1 MKEKIIEY
9 FELRKDEMI
18 KNIAELVAIESVR
31 GEVAEGM
38 PFGKMPYLA
47 LQKALEIAEGFGFK
61 TQNHEGYVGTVDMGE
76 GEPELGILAH
86 LDVVP
91 VGEGWNT
98 NPFEVIEKDG
108 KIFGRGVSD
117 DKGPA
122 IAALYAMKAVRDLDF
137 SLSKNC
143 RLILGTDEECGSSDI
158 KHYFAENPYPK
169 YTFTPDAEFP
179 VTNGEKGRFAKHF
192 CKKADFSG
200 CGKYIKRIYAGEAAN
215 AVSDCAEV
223 ELAGVSEEEILL
235 AAEKA
240 KHTGA
245 EFCLESGKIICRG
258 TSAHASLPEN
268 GNNPITA
275 MFEFLSNI
283 AFDERCAELVGAL
296 KALFPHGKYNGESFG
311 VDMSDKLGRLT
322 LTLDTV
328 RLENGEFVGCFDA
341 RVPMTANEE
350 NCAEPIAER
359 LSAYG
364 FEIENTQMTKAHYVD
379 EKSEFVQTLLDV
391 YEKYTGDEGECVS
404 MGGGTYVHGIE
415 NGVAFGAI
423 SKGTVTNMHGANE
436 FMPIADILTAAE
448 IFAEVIVRICGENKE
463 F

>member
-1 MKEKIIEY
+1 MKEKITEY
-9 FELRKDEMI
+9 FELRKDEII

-31 GEVAEGM
+31 GEAAEGM

-61 TQNHEGYVGTVDMGE
+61 IENHEGYVGTVDMSDGE
-76 GEPELGILAH
+76 AELGILAH

-91 VGEGWNT
+91 VGEGWCT
-98 NPFEVIEKDG
+98 NPFEVVEKDG

-137 SLSKNC
+137 PLSKNC

-158 KHYFAENPYPK
+158 KHFFEKNPYPK

-192 CKKADFSG
+192 YKKVDFSG
-200 CGKYIKRIYAGEAAN
+200 CKKYIKRIYAGEAAN
-215 AVSDCAEV
+215 AVPDCAEA
-223 ELAGVSEEEILL
+223 ELVGVSEEEFLL

-245 EFCLESGKIICRG
+245 KFSFESGKIICRG
-258 TSAHASLPEN
+258 ASAHASLPEN

-275 MFEFLSNI
+275 LFEFLNNI
-283 AFDERCAELVGAL
+283 AFDESCAKFVGAL
-296 KALFPHGKYNGESFG
+296 KTLFPHGKYNGEAFG

-341 RVPMTANEE
+341 RTPMNADEC
-350 NCAEPIAER
+350 NCSERIAAK
-359 LSAYG
+359 LKLYG
-364 FEIENTQMTKAHYVD
+364 FEIENTQMTRAHYVD
-379 EKSEFVQTLLDV
+379 ENSEFVKTLLDA
-391 YEKYTGDEGECVS
+391 YEKYTGDKGECVC
-404 MGGGTYVHGIE
+404 MGGGTYVHNIE

-423 SKGTVTNMHGANE
+423 SRGTVTNMHGANE
-436 FMPIADILTAAE
+436 FMPIKDILTAAE
-448 IFAEVIVRICGENKE
+448 IFAEVIVRICG
-463 F
+463 